1 MTSFRNR
8 IRQRIERDRKHLT
21 RKEID
26 EKVKEDWEAYKQ
38 IEGIKDWLARNP
50 DLINDLRK
58 RRGQLIKDRTKRDFN
73 GK

>member
-8 IRQRIERDRKHLT
+8 IRQQIERDRKHLT

-26 EKVKEDWEAYKQ
+26 EKVKEDWEAYVQ
-38 IEGIKDWLARNP
+38 IEGIKDWLAKNP

-58 RRGQLIKDRTKRDFN
+58 RRNKLVSDRIKRDFV

>member
-8 IRQRIERDRKHLT
+8 MRQQIEKDRKRLT

-26 EKVKEDWEAYKQ
+26 EKVRQDWEAYVQ
-38 IEGIKDWLARNP
+38 IDGIKDWLARNP
-50 DLINDLRK
+50 DLVNDLRK
-58 RRGQLIKDRTKRDFN
+58 RRGELVRDRIKRDFN

>member
-8 IRQRIERDRKHLT
+8 IRQRIEKDRKRLT
-21 RKEID
+21 RREID
-26 EKVKEDWEAYKQ
+26 EKVKEDWAHFSE
-38 IEGIKDWLARNP
+38 IEGIKDWMSRNP

-58 RRGQLIKDRTKRDFN
+58 RRGELIIDRIKRDFN

>member
-8 IRQRIERDRKHLT
+8 MRQQIEKDRKRLT

-26 EKVKEDWEAYKQ
+26 EKVRQDWEAYVQ
-38 IEGIKDWLARNP
+38 IDGIKDWLARNP
-50 DLINDLRK
+50 DLVNDLRK
-58 RRGQLIKDRTKRDFN
+58 RLGELVRDRIKRDFN